1 MIRKLKK
8 HSTIFGLIFT
18 IASAVFI
25 IGLNLSFFI
34 EPRLKEHLY
43 DVGVDSIG
51 ALFCAAL
58 YFGCMK
64 QDGNGIGALRSL
76 IVLVSACFAVNEAM
90 YFTLNVP
97 EQSTTCFVFC
107 LISKLFDLVMIYLF
121 YLYVKVTLG
130 FEGKLAKLAKI
141 VLPVLLSLET
151 LIILSNIFY
160 PTTFFIDAGGMY
172 QT

>member
-1 MIRKLKK
+1 
-8 HSTIFGLIFT
+8 
-18 IASAVFI
+18 
-25 IGLNLSFFI
+25 
-34 EPRLKEHLY
+34 
-43 DVGVDSIG
+43 
-51 ALFCAAL
+51 
-58 YFGCMK
+58 
-64 QDGNGIGALRSL
+64 
-76 IVLVSACFAVNEAM
+76 
-90 YFTLNVP
+90 
-97 EQSTTCFVFC
+97 
-107 LISKLFDLVMIYLF
+107 MIYLF